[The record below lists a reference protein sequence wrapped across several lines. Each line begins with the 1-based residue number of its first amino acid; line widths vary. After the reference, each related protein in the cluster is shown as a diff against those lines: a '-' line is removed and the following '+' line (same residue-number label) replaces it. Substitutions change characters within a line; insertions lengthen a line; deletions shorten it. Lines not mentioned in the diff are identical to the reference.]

1 MMELKELALPS
12 INKFASD
19 YIKNK
24 LAIQEFFHYDL
35 QEQNVYRTRLK
46 DLQERTFK
54 RQELAEYIS
63 TYMSPLGLTDKIKQ
77 NLNALVEKDTTVV
90 IGGQQAGLLSGPLY
104 TIHKIISII
113 KLAEQQSLNLG
124 KKVVPVFWVA
134 GEDHDLQE
142 VNHVFVQKGNRYEKV
157 SYPYYQETKSMIS
170 DVPLDF
176 GTVERWASDV
186 FQSFGETRYTKTLL
200 EEVKYIA
207 SESNNFSDFFVKLVH
222 SWFKDYG
229 LLIIDAADEKLRRHE
244 SDYFEQLILN
254 QEQITN
260 QVMKQQS
267 FMIEKGYKRTIEL
280 EDYAANLFF
289 YDIEKH
295 ERALLFYDPDTHQ
308 FKDKA
313 GAYIFTKEQLLE
325 LAKQKPEC
333 LSNNVVSRPIMQE
346 MLFPVL
352 AFISGPGEVA
362 YWSELKLAFEWLE
375 MKMPPIVPRLNIT
388 FIEKDI
394 QKALHEID
402 VDIYEVLAYGIDGA
416 KSRFLNSIKDS
427 SIESLYGQ
435 MKNQLIINH
444 QMLSQAA
451 LHYDK
456 GLEPLLKKNAD
467 LINEQL
473 DFIYDRING
482 SVEKKHNHIL
492 NKYIDVQN
500 QLRPLSSPQ
509 ERIINLYYYLNKY
522 GPEFIPDLMK
532 VDLEFN
538 SMHKVVLV

>member
-24 LAIQEFFHYDL
+24 LAVQEFFHYDL
-35 QEQNVYRTRLK
+35 QEQNVYQKRLK

-63 TYMSPLGLTDKIKQ
+63 TYMSPLGLTDKIRQ
-77 NLNALVEKDTTVV
+77 NLTALVEKETTVV
-90 IGGQQAGLLSGPLY
+90 IGGQQAGLLTGPLY

-113 KLAEQQSLNLG
+113 KLAEQQSFNLG

-142 VNHVFVQKGNRYEKV
+142 VNHVFVPDDNGYEKL

-170 DVPLDF
+170 DIPLDSIIIN
-176 GTVERWASDV
+176 RWVSDV
-186 FQSFGETRYTKTLL
+186 FAAFGETNYTKTLL
-200 EEVKYIA
+200 DDVKQIA
-207 SESNNFSDFFVKLVH
+207 RGSKNFSDFFVKLVH

-229 LLIIDAADEKLRRHE
+229 LLIIDAADKELRKLE

-254 QEQITN
+254 HEQITN
-260 QVMKQQS
+260 KVNKQQS
-267 FMIEKGYKRTIEL
+267 FIKEKGYNRTIEI
-280 EDYAANLFF
+280 EPKAANLFY
-289 YDIEKH
+289 YDIGKR
-295 ERALLFYDPDTHQ
+295 ERALLFYDTESNK
-308 FKDKA
+308 FSDKSA
-313 GAYIFTKEQLLE
+313 QYIFTKEELLE
-325 LAKQKPEC
+325 IAKKCPEC

-346 MLFPVL
+346 MLFPAL

-362 YWSELKLAFEWLE
+362 YWSELKLAFEWME

-402 VDIYEVLAYGIDGA
+402 IDIYEVLAYGTEGA
-416 KSRFLNSIKDS
+416 KSRYLTSNKDS

-435 MKNQLIINH
+435 MKNQLLINH

-451 LHYDK
+451 MHHDK
-456 GLEPLLKKNAD
+456 GLEQILKKNAD
-467 LINEQL
+467 LLIEQL
-473 DFIYDRING
+473 EFIYNRING

-492 NKYIDVQN
+492 NKYQDVQN

-509 ERIINLYYYLNKY
+509 ERIINLYYYINKY
-522 GPEFIPDLMK
+522 GPGFIEDIMK
-532 VDLEFN
+532 IDLEFN
-538 SMHKVVLV
+538 SMHKIVLV